1 MPAFHSARLQKSAP
15 AWERAQGAAAVQE
28 PAGLQKPAA
37 GQEATAY
44 VVEDL
49 CKVFMPAGVR
59 ANREISL
66 CIRQG
71 EIFGIFGPNGAG
83 KTTLVRQLAGLLKPT
98 SGRISLFGRD
108 VVAQPGIVPHY
119 VSYYGQK
126 VMALRAH
133 KVREVILHSAVLRG
147 MPVCDA
153 RRQTAE
159 LIERFGLAAIAD
171 RIMHR
176 LSGGQQRQTAL
187 LATLTGDR
195 PLLILDEPTNE
206 LDPANR
212 RLVWEYLTEIN
223 REHGTTILLVTHNVL
238 EAEQVVER
246 VAIID
251 RGAAVAVGTP
261 GELKAQVDYTVRVE
275 VRLKPG
281 KDGGALAALP
291 GSVRLREG
299 WYRITAARE
308 QAQELLGLVAAR
320 TGLADL
326 DDFRL
331 VTPSLEDVY
340 LRYTRDP
347 AAKCAPATSLVA
359 EAVGR

>member
-1 MPAFHSARLQKSAP
+1 MSGSRAYTVSDLTKVYMPSGTQ
-15 AWERAQGAAAVQE
+15 
-28 PAGLQKPAA
+28 
-37 GQEATAY
+37 
-44 VVEDL
+44 
-49 CKVFMPAGVR
+49 
-59 ANREISL
+59 ANRGISL
-66 CIRQG
+66 SIDQG
-71 EIFGIFGPNGAG
+71 EVFGIFGPNGAG
-83 KTTLVRQLAGLLKPT
+83 KTTLVKQLAGLLKPT
-98 SGRISLFGRD
+98 SGKIALFGND
-108 VVAQPGIVPHY
+108 VVAEPEIVPHF
-119 VSYYGQK
+119 VAYYGQK

-147 MPVCDA
+147 MPVPDA

-159 LIERFGLAAIAD
+159 LIERFGLGGIAD
-171 RIMHR
+171 QIMQR

-187 LATLTGDR
+187 LATLTGNR

-212 RLVWEYLTEIN
+212 RMVWEYLGQLN
-223 REHGTTILLVTHNVL
+223 RDHGTTIILVTHNVL

-251 RGAAVAVGTP
+251 RGLAVAIGTP
-261 GELKAQVDYTVRVE
+261 GELKANVDYTVRVE

-281 KDGGALAALP
+281 GDDAALAGLP
-291 GSVRLREG
+291 GSTRIREG
-299 WYRITAARE
+299 SFRITAARE
-308 QAQELLGLVAAR
+308 QAQELLGMVLAR

-340 LRYTRDP
+340 LRYTQAPSP
-347 AAKCAPATSLVA
+347 AEMPAR
-359 EAVGR
+359 EAGGRS